1 MLLFHFTSRH
11 DLPDILDSGLN
22 RGSVPFSAT
31 RNVNAVWLTSD
42 PGPNGHGLEQG
53 GPFMTDAQR
62 VQAKEWTG
70 ILPPPGTRMPKP
82 AEVRI
87 AVEVER
93 SDPRLHDW
101 LPWARRNLSAE
112 WLRTL
117 HPPGCASLRKAKT
130 WRIYDGLIPPERIVA
145 VEKVEAADTSPP
157 WLGVSAV
164 RQGISGEATPL
175 CPAAIREPH

>member
-11 DLPDILDSGLN
+11 DLPQILDSGLN

-31 RNVNAVWLTSD
+31 RSVNAVWLTSD
-42 PGPNGHGLEQG
+42 PGPHGHGLEQG
-53 GPFMTDAQR
+53 GPSMTDAQR
-62 VQAKEWTG
+62 VQAREWTG

-130 WRIYDGLIPPERIVA
+130 WRIYDGLISPDRIVA
-145 VEKVEAADTSPP
+145 VEMVEAADPSPP
-157 WLGVSAV
+157 WVGSAASVWGVPAEAA
-164 RQGISGEATPL
+164 RQRSG
-175 CPAAIREPH
+175 AIR